1 MSLANVAYNASL
13 TWADPTL
20 QRLESQ
26 ALIPIFGEH
35 PVELGLGGKDEV
47 LLARLRAD
55 AGLAVMFATAFPG
68 ADELISIDNVTRAI
82 AAFERTLIS
91 GDSPY
96 DRLVY
101 RGEMNALSESAW
113 RGVIEHYAAGG
124 RTIEAGPY
132 RGVGRDNPHKSKR
145 LQGFTM
151 SRGEEDDLV
160 AFLECLTDERFVTE
174 PRFGAPVRGESS

>member
-1 MSLANVAYNASL
+1 MSASKVALGRTLFHDTGLYNLDPDGAYPATNQGLYDHTRRAADMGRFRSPTLRNVALTAPYMHDGSIVSL
-13 TWADPTL
+13 
-20 QRLESQ
+20 
-26 ALIPIFGEH
+26 
-35 PVELGLGGKDEV
+35 
-47 LLARLRAD
+47 
-55 AGLAVMFATAFPG
+55 
-68 ADELISIDNVTRAI
+68 
-82 AAFERTLIS
+82 
-91 GDSPY
+91 
-96 DRLVY
+96 
-101 RGEMNALSESAW
+101 

-174 PRFGAPVRGESS
+174 PRFGAPVRGESP

>member
-1 MSLANVAYNASL
+1 MSASKVALGRTLFHDTGLYNLDPDGAYPATSQGL
-13 TWADPTL
+13 YDHTGRAADMGRFRAPTL
-20 QRLESQ
+20 RNI
-26 ALIPIFGEH
+26 AL
-35 PVELGLGGKDEV
+35 
-47 LLARLRAD
+47 
-55 AGLAVMFATAFPG
+55 TAPYMHDG
-68 ADELISIDNVTRAI
+68 SIVS
-82 AAFERTLIS
+82 L
-91 GDSPY
+91 
-96 DRLVY
+96 
-101 RGEMNALSESAW
+101 

-174 PRFGAPVRGESS
+174 PRFGAPVRGESP